1 MTEIDNELY
10 AATQILGRDMVID
23 LARALVRA
31 RKLHPDFADGP
42 KTGAEVVRREAVEL
56 WHAAHKC
63 ESPDRQKAEA
73 LDTAVTAIRF
83 MGAEWLPEF
92 GDRKPADAFETKKGD
107 MGHSGQQDAGE
118 RLVRETVNHPAH
130 YTAYPV
136 EVIDM
141 VRLILGEEGFQA
153 YCLGNE
159 IKYRMRAGLKGDAAE
174 DLAKAMKYKE
184 FRLASA

>member
-1 MTEIDNELY
+1 MVEIDNDLY
-10 AATQILGRDMVID
+10 AAMQILGRDTVID

-31 RKLHPDFADGP
+31 RKLHPNFAYGP
-42 KTGAEVVRREAVEL
+42 KAGAEVVRREAVEL
-56 WHAAHKC
+56 WHAAHNC

-92 GDRKPADAFETKKGD
+92 GDRKPADAFETEKGD
-107 MGHSGQQDAGE
+107 KGHQDAGE
-118 RLVRETVNHPAH
+118 RLVRETVNHPTH

-141 VRLILGEEGFQA
+141 IRLVLGEEGFQA

-159 IKYRMRAGLKGDAAE
+159 IKYRMRAGLKDDAAE
-174 DLAKAMKYKE
+174 DLAKALKYRE
-184 FRLASA
+184 FRLARA